1 MNSENFFNGFRFN
14 IIKFNKYHLTDNT
27 KDPVPYH
34 YFAMLIK
41 GTAKIEARDTVLSL
55 KPGEIFYI
63 PKGIKYQSQWFG
75 EGGKQVEFFSFGFE
89 ISPIN
94 KTFALQKI
102 NCSDEARMLF
112 DNLCKEIPYKEKGI
126 GALYY
131 FFEKVSDS
139 MKLSEKKF
147 TNETLEKALGYI
159 KENPRAR
166 VSEIADFCGVSESGL
181 YLLIKKQTD
190 KTPNEIRLKILCDKA
205 VVLLSTTNKSVQ
217 EISDTLEFSSTSYFR
232 KILKAHTGKTPL
244 KIRQES
250 YF

>member
-1 MNSENFFNGFRFN
+1 MNSANFFNGFRFN
-14 IIKFNKYHLTDNT
+14 IIRFDKYHLTDNT

-94 KTFALQKI
+94 KKFALQKI
-102 NCSDEARMLF
+102 KCSDRARMLF
-112 DNLCKEIPYKEKGI
+112 NDLCKYIPFKEKGI
-126 GALYY
+126 GKLYY
-131 FFEKVSDS
+131 FFEEVSDD
-139 MKLSEKKF
+139 MKLSENQF
-147 TNETLEKALGYI
+147 TNELLEKATEYMTNNL
-159 KENPRAR
+159 EAR
-166 VSEIADFCGVSESGL
+166 ISQIARHCGISESGI
-181 YLLIKKQTD
+181 YLLFKKQTG
-190 KTPNEIRLKILCDKA
+190 KTPNDIRLKILCDKA
-205 VVLLSTTNKSVQ
+205 VTLLSTTNKSVQ
-217 EISDTLEFSSTSYFR
+217 EISDTLGFSSTSYFR